1 MVKASQ
7 TVLAYTKAPV
17 SSSDTEIT
25 IRGLNDI
32 YWNQAVMQ
40 GTLMYA
46 TIEPRSST
54 NQEIISFTDMVVV
67 DANTL
72 RLTGCTRWLK
82 AQDSGTGTARDHGAN
97 VEFILS
103 NNPQFYD
110 TFAAVD
116 EVETITAPWVFEEPL
131 TVPNPVL
138 WQEAV
143 NLDTLNSV
151 VVSGASDAGLI
162 QKGLTRLSASP
173 NLTIGN
179 ATITIATP
187 AVVSFTAHGLTAN
200 DTVQFTTTGD
210 LPTGLLPSTNYYVI
224 ATGLT
229 ADAFQLSVS
238 YAGVAIN
245 TTGSQSGVHTLIK
258 TTPVA
263 VGVYDTRLPTQDEN
277 DAMVGTAGTPSAANP
292 FVTDDDTTGT
302 WLIVRW
308 GLGSAGFFGNGQDWD
323 VVIAAG
329 TTTLTRDMFYDD
341 LTLQTGAIL
350 ESAWFMIFVAGILT
364 QQGTGYIRNNWGNG
378 GNWGTGGNG
387 SNGVNGTAGTAG
399 AAGTAAPG
407 GTLPAGLA
415 WVAGGAGWAGSTI
428 AGSNGAAGTNGIAAT
443 NALGS
448 NWVTGSLA
456 GGGGWDAI
464 APGGTGWAYGSLA
477 SVTASKSK
485 IADYNAARNFA
496 CFLSG
501 TFTQFQNNAGN
512 ASAGGGG
519 GWAGNNNGAGGDGR
533 GGGGGGGG
541 GSGWNGWAIVVFA
554 KTIITASNTLL
565 QAKWGAG
572 GNGGNGGNGGG
583 GSTQFGV
590 WGGGGGSKGLGGNG
604 GIVVLVY
611 KTLSSGSIVTDVTAG
626 AAGTNGSGG
635 TGASPGSNGTA
646 ATSTTSSEVAGQ
658 VITLIL

>member
-67 DANTL
+67 DAKTL

-82 AQDSGTGTARDHGAN
+82 AQDSETGTARDHGAN

-116 EVETITAPWVFEEPL
+116 EEETITAPWVFEEPL

-350 ESAWFMIFVAGILT
+350 ESAWFIIFVAGILT

-378 GNWGTGGNG
+378 GNGGAGWNG
-387 SNGVNGTAGTAG
+387 ANGVNGAAGTAG
-399 AAGTAAPG
+399 AAWAVAPG
-407 GTLPAGLA
+407 GTLPASLA
-415 WVAGGAGWAGSTI
+415 WVAGGAGGAGSSIT
-428 AGSNGAAGTNGIAAT
+428 GSNGAAGTNGRAAT

-448 NWVTGSLA
+448 NGISGTLV
-456 GGGGWDAI
+456 GGGGGAGSAAGWS
-464 APGGTGWAYGSLA
+464 GGAYGTLGSI
-477 SVTASKSK
+477 TASKSK
-485 IADYNAARNFA
+485 IADYNSARNFA

-501 TFTQFQNNAGN
+501 TFTQFWNNGGNAG
-512 ASAGGGG
+512 AGGGG
-519 GWAGNNNGAGGDGR
+519 GGSWNNNGAGGDGR
-533 GGGGGGGG
+533 WGGGGGGG
-541 GSGWNGWAIVVFA
+541 GSGGNGWFVVVFA
-554 KTIITASNTLL
+554 KSIVTASNKLL
-565 QAKWGAG
+565 EAIG
-572 GNGGNGGNGGG
+572 GNGGNGWLWGNGWVGTPSG
-583 GSTQFGV
+583 
-590 WGGGGGSKGLGGNG
+590 GGGGGSKWAGWNG
-604 GIVVLVY
+604 WLVVLCY
-611 KTLSSGSIVTDVTAG
+611 KTLTTGSIVTNVIAG
-626 AAGTNGSGG
+626 TPGTNGLGG
-635 TGASPGSNGTA
+635 TWVWGGWNGTD
-646 ATSTTSSEVAGQ
+646 ATSTTSSGVAGQ